1 MKLLVNALSV
11 NNQSGK
17 QVLSGHLLSI
27 QRSFGDKVAI
37 TVLCRKSQ
45 SWFWSDFQRAQK
57 IVAPESTSK
66 WWTRYCW
73 EKGSLSGLCRKMTA
87 DFYFTPSGIAAGHV
101 PIPQIVLAQNP
112 WCFIPEVHQTVS
124 DCLKGFI
131 QRKAYADTMR
141 QADTMVFNSRFMRKA
156 YRENA
161 RCVEKRGVIAFNG
174 VSNELYREAQKS
186 RGLARVDGK
195 IVSVSVMAS
204 HKGHETL
211 VEALGILRKKYQM
224 AHARVFL
231 IGSWPDDQYHRKI
244 AKDVERRDLK
254 GSVEFCG
261 HVSFSELLNHYATA
275 KVYCLLSHCESFGI
289 PAAEAQVFGTP
300 VVLSDVCAMP
310 EVGGDGGLYGPPNDA
325 EKIAQSLFALL
336 SDNQK
341 WDVYSQAAR
350 INAERFRWEKVSR
363 PFIQILEELS
373 QSLGEKIEK

>member
-17 QVLSGHLLSI
+17 QVLNGHLLSI
-27 QRSFGDKVAI
+27 HRYLGDKVSS

-45 SWFWSDFQRAQK
+45 AWFWSGFQWAEK

-66 WWTRYCW
+66 WWIRYCW
-73 EKGSLSGLCRKMTA
+73 ETAVLSRLCRKMAA
-87 DFYFTPSGIAAGHV
+87 DFYFTPSGIAARDI

-112 WCFIPEVHQTVS
+112 WCLIPEVQQTVG

-131 QRKAYADTMR
+131 QRKAYSTTMR
-141 QADTMVFNSRFMRKA
+141 QADTMVFNSRFMQKA

-174 VSNELYREAQKS
+174 VANEMYREAQKN
-186 RGLARVDGK
+186 RGSARIEGK

-204 HKGHETL
+204 HKGYETL
-211 VEALGILRKKYQM
+211 IDALGILRKKYEM
-224 AHARVFL
+224 ARARLFL
-231 IGSWPDDQYHRKI
+231 IGSWPDDRYRRKI
-244 AKDVERRDLK
+244 VSHIEQHSLG

-261 HVSFSELLNHYATA
+261 HVGFSELLNHYATA
-275 KVYCLLSHCESFGI
+275 KVYCLLSHCESFSI

-310 EVGGDGGLYGPPNDA
+310 EVGGDGGLYGPRNDA
-325 EKIAQSLFALL
+325 EKIAHSLFTLL
-336 SDNQK
+336 SDDRK
-341 WDVYSQAAR
+341 WDTYSQAAR
-350 INAERFRWEKVSR
+350 RNAERFRWENVSR
-363 PFIQILEELS
+363 PFIEILEELS
-373 QSLGEKIEK
+373 QPLGQH